1 MLCLFLG
8 EEYTLINSRGKKID
22 VASCLSHEQAPL
34 DLGASTRRTRGFGAI
49 SRERELLC
57 D

>member
-8 EEYTLINSRGKKID
+8 EDDTLINSRGKKID